1 MLRSWLPQQLNYRLL
16 PVQAGILVTFAL
28 IPVWYR
34 FRGLPSFS
42 TFYSAGFLIFWAMV
56 WTVGWWVITGL
67 PGLRAVL
74 KSRLGLLW
82 VVLLIILAGWS
93 WLSWLWSYTR
103 LTNPTVTISSA
114 IPLTLVIL
122 FAIAASCAAPHNRYI
137 AIVVVVSLLWNSVV
151 AGLQVASQNEIG
163 LQALGEFKA
172 DPSQS
177 GTVIVQAGDMRWLR
191 PYGLLPHPN
200 MLAGFLAV
208 VLLGA
213 LGWTVAG
220 SGKRWLVGTS
230 IALLG
235 LWNLLL
241 TFSRA
246 AWLGFGAGAGL
257 LFLYLVCIQK
267 PHPPAPSPL
276 AERGSQTPLQ
286 EFMERFSLWRAR
298 QDRSMLVRLLTTGGL
313 MIMAVGVFAILYQPF
328 LAARAGVG
336 DESIELRSVS
346 DRAVYN
352 QIAFEVIGQ
361 SPVLGIGLG
370 NFPWYAA
377 SYLAKTD
384 FDLKGQ
390 PVHNIFLSA
399 WTELGLVGLTL
410 TLAATLLGGWI
421 AAKEIRQA
429 QDSEAV
435 MRTALLAGVITL
447 MVIGLF
453 DHYPWTLPQ
462 FQVAWWGLLAVA
474 GRVKS
479 ES

>member
-1 MLRSWLPQQLNYRLL
+1 VLRSWLPQHINYRLL
-16 PVQAGILVTFAL
+16 PVHAGMLVTFAL
-28 IPVWYR
+28 MPVWYR
-34 FRGLPSFS
+34 FRGFPSFS
-42 TFYSAGFLIFWAMV
+42 TFYSAGFLIFWSML

-67 PGLRAVL
+67 PGLR
-74 KSRLGLLW
+74 
-82 VVLLIILAGWS
+82 VLLKNRLRLMWMIFLIVLAGWS
-93 WLSWLWSYTR
+93 WLSWSWGYTR
-103 LTNPTVTISSA
+103 LSNPAVTISSA
-114 IPLTLVIL
+114 IPFTLVIL
-122 FAIAASCAAPHNRYI
+122 FAITTACAAPPQRHLVTVA
-137 AIVVVVSLLWNSVV
+137 AISLLWNSVV
-151 AGLQVASQNEIG
+151 AGLQVAAQGAIG
-163 LQALGEFKA
+163 LRALGEFRV
-172 DPSQS
+172 DPLQS
-177 GTVIVQAGDMRWLR
+177 GTVIVQAGDVRWLR

-208 VLLGA
+208 GLLGV
-213 LGWTVAG
+213 LGWTVAA
-220 SGKRWLVGTS
+220 SGKRWRAGTS
-230 IALLG
+230 ISLLG
-235 LWNLLL
+235 LWSLLL

-246 AWLGFGAGAGL
+246 AWLGFGVGAGL
-257 LFLYLVCIQK
+257 LFLYLLGRAKRDRPI
-267 PHPPAPSPL
+267 L
-276 AERGSQTPLQ
+276 TQT
-286 EFMERFSLWRAR
+286 M
-298 QDRSMLVRLLTTGGL
+298 TTAGLL
-313 MIMAVGVFAILYQPF
+313 MITIGVFAILYQPF
-328 LAARAGVG
+328 LAARAGAG

-352 QIAFEVIGQ
+352 QIASEVIGQ

-384 FDLKGQ
+384 FDLQGQ

-435 MRTALLAGVITL
+435 IRTALLAGVITL

-474 GRVKS
+474 GARVKG
-479 ES
+479 